1 MKKIF
6 TKFTVLLMV
15 VMITSGIN
23 AQIPYTFSKSST
35 TYSPITGGTNAFP
48 FVWDD
53 HNEYVPLGFNFSYLG
68 TTYTNVLIH
77 SNGALF
83 FDVDLTGPLSNYIPV
98 IMIFGDYG
106 LGGLGADLTDRGS
119 LNSASPVVYKT
130 EGTAPNRVFRVEWQN
145 AGFFPDAS
153 DASFVNVQGKLYEG
167 TNKIEII
174 IGLNAVA
181 PAHYEIGST
190 GPVIGLG
197 IYDMTDINN
206 LQYGPTY
213 FLSGPANSPTAVNT
227 YSDMNGT
234 PANGTV
240 YNFTSLGTSLS
251 ELKDFNI
258 SVYPNPVTDK
268 LIIDLSSDATFNEVQ
283 LIDITGRII
292 MSQIVNNNNDQI
304 SINVKDLSSGI
315 YTVLLQGKDA
325 TAATKI
331 IK

>member
-1 MKKIF
+1 S
-6 TKFTVLLMV
+6 V
-15 VMITSGIN
+15 
-23 AQIPYTFSKSST
+23 
-35 TYSPITGGTNAFP
+35 
-48 FVWDD
+48 
-53 HNEYVPLGFNFSYLG
+53 
-68 TTYTNVLIH
+68 
-77 SNGALF
+77 
-83 FDVDLTGPLSNYIPV
+83 
-98 IMIFGDYG
+98 
-106 LGGLGADLTDRGS
+106 
-119 LNSASPVVYKT
+119 
-130 EGTAPNRVFRVEWQN
+130 AP
-145 AGFFPDAS
+145 G
-153 DASFVNVQGKLYEG
+153 LYE
-167 TNKIEII
+167 
-174 IGLNAVA
+174 
-181 PAHYEIGST
+181 PGST

-197 IYDMTDINN
+197 NFDVMN
-206 LQYGPTY
+206 LQFSSTY
-213 FLSGPANSPTAVNT
+213 FLQGMTNAATAVNAYDALT
-227 YSDMNGT
+227 GT

-325 TAATKI
+325 TAATRI